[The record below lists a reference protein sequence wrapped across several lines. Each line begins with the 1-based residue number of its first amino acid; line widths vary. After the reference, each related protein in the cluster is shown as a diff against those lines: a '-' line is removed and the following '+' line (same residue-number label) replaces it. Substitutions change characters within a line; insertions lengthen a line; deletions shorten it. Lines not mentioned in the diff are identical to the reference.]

1 MLYKCQYVIYEW
13 YLWITSPASIEK
25 GSEEYTENIVTKVS
39 RTTLV
44 LVKSVPVHS
53 MKTFFVFSVI
63 LLWSPLIIG
72 GIDKTTPLES
82 YMTGYT
88 GLSFIICRYCF
99 IWLSVWKVETMHYP
113 KCVLIQA
120 NYLHANYK
128 FNIKIVFNLCMQK

>member
-1 MLYKCQYVIYEW
+1 MLNRKSFYFDEKIQFLWNKKVIKLSFVLYKCLRNIQW

-72 GIDKTTPLES
+72 GIDKTTPFES
-82 YMTGYT
+82 YMIGYT

-99 IWLSVWKVETMHYP
+99 IWLSVWKVE
-113 KCVLIQA
+113 KKQWI
-120 NYLHANYK
+120 
-128 FNIKIVFNLCMQK
+128 I